1 MSKTKVAVIGLGAAG
16 MMAAYSLLESEDCEV
31 LAFERN
37 KNIGAKVL
45 ISGGGRCNVTTY
57 QENIPEI
64 LKNYPRGAKF
74 LRFAMYEIPPLK
86 IMQFFEKNGV
96 KLKHESDLRV
106 FPASDDGS
114 EIVNVFEK
122 KFKKSGA
129 KIKFLNAISDIEKV
143 NGKFIL
149 TNQKNEKFE
158 AEKVIITTGG
168 QAYRHTGSKGDGYFL
183 AERLGHS
190 ITDLGP
196 SLNSFVVKDNWSKEL
211 SGVSHIE
218 VNFKGF
224 LKDGKKLEFKGPMI
238 WTHRGLSGPA
248 VFAVSAM
255 MAFERFD
262 KLNSK
267 EIYLDLIPSINHEEL
282 NAKLTTYFKANP
294 KKSLLNAFKEFAPRS
309 VLLKLA
315 SELELDMSKII
326 AETSKK
332 KIAKLINL
340 LKHLP
345 IELVGRASGDEF
357 VTAGGIK
364 LEEINKKTMESKI
377 CNGLF
382 FAGEILDV
390 DGFTGG
396 YNLQASWATGY
407 IAGNSASKNE

>member
-57 QENIPEI
+57 QENIPQI

-74 LRFAMYEIPPLK
+74 LRFAMHELPPLK
-86 IMQFFEKNGV
+86 VMQFFEENGV
-96 KLKHESDLRV
+96 KLKYEIDLRV
-106 FPASDDGS
+106 FPESDDGS
-114 EIVNVFEK
+114 EIVNVFER

-129 KIKFLNAISDIEKV
+129 KINFLNAISDIEKI

-158 AEKVIITTGG
+158 ADKVIITTGG

-183 AERLGHS
+183 AEKLGHS

-218 VNFKGF
+218 VNFKGI
-224 LKDGKKLEFKGPMI
+224 LKDGKKLEFIGPMI

-282 NAKLTTYFKANP
+282 NSKLETYFKANP
-294 KKSLLNAFKEFAPRS
+294 KKSLLNGFKEFAPRS

-315 SELELDMSKII
+315 TELELDMSKII

-345 IELVGRASGDEF
+345 IELVGRAAGDEF

-364 LEEINKKTMESKI
+364 LSEVNKKTMESKI